1 MLSVAVTYVK
11 VNLFFGPVYYVRFKK
26 KKQKQKTYLDIL

>member
-26 KKQKQKTYLDIL
+26 TKQKKRYLDIL